1 MLYIK
6 GISVVLAYYD
16 KIKNFM
22 KNPCQNGSKSE
33 AKTDVWVIRGPTS
46 EVLGG
51 FLRSLIFDE
60 FSNSEKSA

>member
-1 MLYIK
+1 M
-6 GISVVLAYYD
+6 VLAYYD

-22 KNPCQNGSKSE
+22 KIDVKMDTKSE
-33 AKTDVWVIRGPTS
+33 PKTEVWAIRGPTF

-60 FSNSEKSA
+60 FSIGEKFA